1 MALKILCISGSLRNG
16 SYNGHLLDHLA
27 GFLPKTI
34 ERDFLFPQEV
44 DLPLFNED
52 IEADAGLRAKVA
64 QLHQR
69 FSTCD
74 AMIVA
79 SPEYNGQMTA
89 YLKNL
94 VDWVSRLA
102 YVDPAFA
109 NPFLDKPLLLCSAS
123 TGSSGGM
130 AGIGPARALF
140 GYVGA
145 LVMGGAICVSH
156 AAEKW
161 SELGYMFDGSF
172 DAYIGHSVRRLSA
185 LASGPRA

>member
-1 MALKILCISGSLRNG
+1 MALNFLCISGSLRNA

-27 GFLPKTI
+27 GYLPKTI

-52 IEADAGLRAKVA
+52 IEADANLREKVA
-64 QLHQR
+64 QLHRR
-69 FSTCD
+69 FAACH

-79 SPEYNGQMTA
+79 TPEYNGQMTA

-94 VDWVSRLA
+94 IDWVSRLA
-102 YVDPAFA
+102 YIDPAFT
-109 NPFLDKPLLLCSAS
+109 NPFIDKPLLLCSAS

-145 LVMGGAICVSH
+145 LVMGGAICVPY

-161 SELGYMFDGSF
+161 SELGYMFEAPFEG
-172 DAYIGHSVRRLSA
+172 YIADSVGRLSS
-185 LASGPRA
+185 LARPRA